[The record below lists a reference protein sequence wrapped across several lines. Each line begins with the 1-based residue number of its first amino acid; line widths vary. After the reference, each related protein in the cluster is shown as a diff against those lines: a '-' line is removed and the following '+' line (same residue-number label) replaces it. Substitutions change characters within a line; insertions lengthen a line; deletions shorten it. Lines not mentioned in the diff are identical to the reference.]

1 MRHKVFFF
9 FKKKQNCGLTIEMVI
24 ISNALPQKAN
34 KATTCKPI
42 TLKYK
47 MMLKLNHVNCVNCKI
62 IPL

>member
-1 MRHKVFFF
+1 
-9 FKKKQNCGLTIEMVI
+9 MVI

-62 IPL
+62 IPF